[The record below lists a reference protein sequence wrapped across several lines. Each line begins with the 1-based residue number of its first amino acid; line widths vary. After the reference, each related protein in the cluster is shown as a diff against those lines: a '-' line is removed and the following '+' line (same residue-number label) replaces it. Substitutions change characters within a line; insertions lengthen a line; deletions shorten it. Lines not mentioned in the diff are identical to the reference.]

1 MLGLHLPVTTDHSK
15 PTHVDDTSSD
25 EDADDEILNIRT
37 DIVDETDHAPDVTP
51 DIVTDDTSNIV
62 SANDMGNVLL
72 DSHKSLLEDILIT
85 LLSSESHHK
94 WITYNCVQLYK
105 FAFSST
111 TALYNAMTNHDLD
124 IVIGV
129 L

>member
-15 PTHVDDTSSD
+15 PTHVDDTPSD
-25 EDADDEILNIRT
+25 EDAGDKILNIRT
-37 DIVDETDHAPDVTP
+37 DIVDETDRAPDVTP
-51 DIVTDDTSNIV
+51 DIASDDTSNIV
-62 SANDMGNVLL
+62 SANEIRSVLL
-72 DSHKSLLEDILIT
+72 YSHKSLLEDILIM
-85 LLSSESHHK
+85 LLSSDSHHK
-94 WITYNCVQLYK
+94 WITYNCVQLYE